1 MGQTY
6 LHCDSWRLNLRQFW
20 TSKESILE
28 SCVRGSSCVCEP
40 TFSRLIVLAL
50 DRLTPFFFPLY
61 TFSLPIFCIIRT
73 AQFEPARS
81 ELTSRSPT
89 CECGHFSFVSNRAIR
104 GPVFQSTFHTW
115 SYLYESMVAVGRTQ
129 VSLYPRLVPLPSL
142 WKRDKIFSVQV
153 SDGPV
158 RV

>member
-1 MGQTY
+1 MCLRADFFST
-6 LHCDSWRLNLRQFW
+6 HCP
-20 TSKESILE
+20 
-28 SCVRGSSCVCEP
+28 CVGPSD
-40 TFSRLIVLAL
+40 T
-50 DRLTPFFFPLY
+50 FFFPLY

-129 VSLYPRLVPLPSL
+129 VSLTRDSSL
-142 WKRDKIFSVQV
+142 SSSGRGTRFYVLQV
-153 SDGPV
+153 SDGPPGFEIN
-158 RV
+158 RTSRLTAKSSRGSLCLSQTLTFLFGHAS